1 VEEIIKNIAIYAI
14 PVIFAVTVHEAA
26 HGYVAKYFGDPT
38 AFMLGRVTLNPIK
51 HIDPI
56 GTIALPILLLL
67 VSSGGMLFGY
77 AKPVP
82 VNFSQLRK
90 PKQHMLWVAA
100 AGPGA
105 NLLMMIIWALLFK
118 LGLGNALGEFSEPLV
133 LIAKAG
139 IIINASLMVLNLLP
153 ILPLDGGRIAVSL
166 LPMTLARTYSQ
177 TEQYGMFIVIGL
189 LATGILSKIM
199 GPLMEIVL
207 TLTSKLFGI

>member
-38 AFMLGRVTLNPIK
+38 AYMLGRVTLNPVK

-56 GTIALPILLLL
+56 GTIALPLFLLL
-67 VSSGGMLFGY
+67 VSSGGLLFGY

-82 VNFSQLRK
+82 VNFGQLRK

-105 NLLMMIIWALLFK
+105 NLVMLLIWALLFK
-118 LGLGNALGEFSEPLV
+118 LGIGNALGGLSEPLV

-153 ILPLDGGRIAVSL
+153 ILPLDGGRITASL
-166 LPMTLARTYSQ
+166 LPISLARPYSQ
-177 TEQYGMFIVIGL
+177 LEQYGMFIVIGL
-189 LATGILSKIM
+189 LATGVLSKIM

-207 TLTSKLFGI
+207 NLTSKLFGI

>member
-1 VEEIIKNIAIYAI
+1 MEEIIKNIAIYAI

-26 HGYVAKYFGDPT
+26 HGYVAKFFGDPT
-38 AFMLGRVTLNPIK
+38 AYMLGRVTLNPVK

-56 GTIALPILLLL
+56 GTIALPLFLLL
-67 VSSGGMLFGY
+67 VSSGGLLFGY

-82 VNFSQLRK
+82 VNFGQLRK

-105 NLLMMIIWALLFK
+105 NLVMLLIWALLFK
-118 LGLGNALGEFSEPLV
+118 LGIGNALGGFSEPLV

-153 ILPLDGGRIAVSL
+153 ILPLDGGRITASL
-166 LPMTLARTYSQ
+166 LPMSLARPYSQ
-177 TEQYGMFIVIGL
+177 LEQYGMFIVIGL
-189 LATGILSKIM
+189 LATGVLSKIM
-199 GPLMEIVL
+199 GPLMEFVL
-207 TLTSKLFGI
+207 NLTSKLFGI

>member
-38 AFMLGRVTLNPIK
+38 AYMLGRVTLNPIK

-105 NLLMMIIWALLFK
+105 NLVMMIIWALLFK
-118 LGLGNALGEFSEPLV
+118 FGISNAAGELSEPLV

-153 ILPLDGGRIAVSL
+153 ILPLDGGRITVSL
-166 LPMTLARTYSQ
+166 LPMSLARPYAQ
-177 TEQYGMFIVIGL
+177 LEQYGMFIVIGL
-189 LATGILSKIM
+189 LATGILSQIM
-199 GPLMEIVL
+199 SPLMGIVL
-207 TLTSKLFGI
+207 GITSTIFGI

>member
-1 VEEIIKNIAIYAI
+1 MEEIIKNIAIYAI

-38 AFMLGRVTLNPIK
+38 AYMLGRVTLNPVK

-56 GTIALPILLLL
+56 GTIALPLLLLL

-82 VNFSQLRK
+82 VNFSQLRQ
-90 PKQHMLWVAA
+90 PKADMLWVAA
-100 AGPGA
+100 AGPAA
-105 NLLMMIIWALLFK
+105 NLLMLIIWAFLYK
-118 LGLGNALGEFSEPLV
+118 IALMDGVGDFSEPLG
-133 LIAKAG
+133 LIARAG
-139 IIINASLMVLNLLP
+139 ILINASLMVLNLLP

-166 LPMTLARTYSQ
+166 LPMSLARPFAQ
-177 TEQYGMFIVIGL
+177 LEQYGMFIVMGL
-189 LATGILSKIM
+189 LITGVLTRIM

-207 TLTSKLFGI
+207 NITSNLFGI